1 MFQRFSSDS
10 VLDVQR
16 TLYTDNSQE
25 ACANNQQIIRARNGK
40 AIKLL
45 PAYMSRFFF
54 FSIMPVTSDNH
65 ESVKLNV
72 K

>member
-40 AIKLL
+40 AIKLF
-45 PAYMSRFFF
+45 PAYISRFFF
-54 FSIMPVTSDNH
+54 LIMPATSDNH
-65 ESVKLNV
+65 ESVKLNI